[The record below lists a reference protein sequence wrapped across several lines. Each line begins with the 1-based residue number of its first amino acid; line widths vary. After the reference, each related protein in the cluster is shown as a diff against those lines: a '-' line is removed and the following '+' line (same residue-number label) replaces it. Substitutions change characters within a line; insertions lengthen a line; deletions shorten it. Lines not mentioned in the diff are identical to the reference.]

1 MTKIEESLREGE
13 SQKKEKKKNHNE
25 EDFEK
30 GRNLQMKRVRAI
42 TYRYMRKMKKRN
54 DSLLGTRKLL
64 EKVRILRKIAE
75 REDRGKR
82 RSEKRKNEKI
92 IYKQI

>member
-1 MTKIEESLREGE
+1 
-13 SQKKEKKKNHNE
+13 
-25 EDFEK
+25 
-30 GRNLQMKRVRAI
+30 MKRVRAI

-82 RSEKRKNEKI
+82 RSEKERMRK
-92 IYKQI
+92 